1 MKVEIPI
8 KGTWRDVTIFTPKK
22 INRQNADAEL
32 KKLCTKYL
40 PGKTQNQ
47 EVRYVQLRI
56 AVFTRVWIRFW
67 SSHSLVKVVR
77 YDLEVAR

>member
-8 KGTWRDVTIFTPKK
+8 KETWRDVTRFIPKK

-47 EVRYVQLRI
+47 EVRYV
-56 AVFTRVWIRFW
+56 
-67 SSHSLVKVVR
+67 
-77 YDLEVAR
+77 